1 MASATLGADRL
12 VPADVMHDFS
22 RNVLGPKTSCGYK
35 LEVSTCQR
43 HVAKR
48 AETGEIFWKTME
60 MEKDLQWALPFQR
73 SGLGN
78 ILSPHVT
85 GALKA

>member
-22 RNVLGPKTSCGYK
+22 MNVLGPKTSCGYK

-43 HVAKR
+43 RAAKR
-48 AETGEIFWKTME
+48 GETGEIFWKTME
-60 MEKDLQWALPFQR
+60 MEQDLQWVLPFQR

-78 ILSPHVT
+78 ILSPQVA
-85 GALKA
+85 GDLKA

>member
-22 RNVLGPKTSCGYK
+22 MNVLGPKTSCGYK
-35 LEVSTCQR
+35 LEVSMYQR
-43 HVAKR
+43 RAAKR
-48 AETGEIFWKTME
+48 AETGEIFRKSME
-60 MEKDLQWALPFQR
+60 IEKDLQWVLPFRR
-73 SGLGN
+73 SGLDN

-85 GALKA
+85 GTLKA